1 MTREAPGIGEE
12 HAAATMPHGLFGLTT
27 ALVAIPSVSHFE
39 GPMADAVEA
48 ALRLCPWLEV
58 QRVGDNVV
66 ARTDLGRRHRVLL
79 AGHLDTVPPVDGN
92 EEPRIV
98 DDVLYGVGS
107 ADMKGGLAVFLHL
120 AGTIPEPAVDVTW
133 CFYAC
138 EEVDQEFSGLR
149 HLWEHRPDLLEADAA
164 ILGEPTGGVVEAGCQ
179 GTLRV
184 RISLA
189 GRRAHTARP
198 HTGRNA
204 IHRMAP
210 LLSAV
215 AGYQSRR
222 PVLDGCE
229 YVEQLQAVEVSGG
242 VSGNVVPD
250 EASLVV
256 NHRFAPDRT
265 PADAE
270 ARLQELLGTHL
281 EPEDRWELTD
291 ASPGAPPSLDHPVLA
306 GLVAATGTG
315 PVAKQGWTDASSLW
329 AHGIPAANFGPGDPL
344 LAHTPDEHVSAGDL
358 DRTAAVLE
366 TLLRRGR

>member
-1 MTREAPGIGEE
+1 
-12 HAAATMPHGLFGLTT
+12 MPHGLFGLTT
-27 ALVAIPSVSHFE
+27 SLVAIPSVSHFE
-39 GPMADAVEA
+39 KPMADAVET
-48 ALRLCPWLEV
+48 ALRLCPWLTVE
-58 QRVGDNVV
+58 RVGDNVV

-79 AGHLDTVPPVDGN
+79 AGHLDTVAPVGGN

-98 DDVLYGVGS
+98 DDILYGVGS

-138 EEVDQEFSGLR
+138 EEVAREFNGLH

-184 RISLA
+184 RIALA

-204 IHRMAP
+204 IHRLAP
-210 LLSAV
+210 LLTAV
-215 AGYQSRR
+215 AGYESRR
-222 PVLDGCE
+222 SVLDGCE
-229 YVEQLQAVEVSGG
+229 YVEQLQVVEVSGG

-250 EASLVV
+250 EASVLV

-265 PADAE
+265 PAEAE
-270 ARLQELLGTHL
+270 ASVRELLGPYL
-281 EPEDRWELTD
+281 EPGDDWELDD
-291 ASPGAPPSLDHPVLA
+291 AAAGAPPSLDHPVLA
-306 GLVAATGTG
+306 GLVSATDMA
-315 PVAKQGWTDASSLW
+315 PSAKQGWTDASSLW

-344 LAHTPDEHVSAGDL
+344 LAHSPDEHVSVGEL
-358 DRTAAVLE
+358 ERVAAVLE
-366 TLLRRGR
+366 TLLRTGG